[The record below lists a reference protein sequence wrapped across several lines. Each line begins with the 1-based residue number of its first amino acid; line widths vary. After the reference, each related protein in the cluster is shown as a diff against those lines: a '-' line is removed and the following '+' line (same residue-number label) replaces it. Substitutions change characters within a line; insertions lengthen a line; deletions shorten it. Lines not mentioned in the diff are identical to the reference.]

1 MGLCLIKAARVFET
15 MLEKGAVSEYR
26 GDNLLSD
33 SGLRYYGFFDKL
45 PVGDDVPP
53 TEDISFCW
61 RWTDQCGGEIRAIID
76 AEIWHTGRPAMPAP
90 TSTISK
96 LGVASRYCRVRLVWL
111 GRLRRR
117 PIGHFT

>member
-1 MGLCLIKAARVFET
+1 VPDQAARVFET

-53 TEDISFCW
+53 TEDISFCR

-76 AEIWHTGRPAMPAP
+76 AEIWHHGPFRYAGTYVDNLKAGRA
-90 TSTISK
+90 
-96 LGVASRYCRVRLVWL
+96 
-111 GRLRRR
+111 
-117 PIGHFT
+117 